1 MRTASAHQLTLTDFR
16 QISSNVQLHPSN
28 ENLIQSFVL
37 QSKKCHAYHSAE
49 LHADMYAEYIAIG
62 CSAAVLYFLGENTHY
77 YRLGLLRKDESVG
90 ISWRNGQFVALALQL
105 AIEVFVDYLSVVF
118 EMALG
123 VQFAQMEE
131 LSSFFGAVFATIA
144 FLNIVMT
151 AMVYLD

>member
-1 MRTASAHQLTLTDFR
+1 MIGTTLLKLVIQELIKLYILKSR
-16 QISSNVQLHPSN
+16 ISSNVQLHPSN

-37 QSKKCHAYHSAE
+37 QK
-49 LHADMYAEYIAIG
+49 YIAIG